1 SVIVATVLT
10 FVSSLDFSDP
20 YFSIL
25 LLLVIALGMSVGFV
39 FLSQALGPKRY
50 ERIKF
55 SVYECGVDPF
65 TTASVRI
72 SVKFYLIALLFI
84 LFDLESAFLYPWA
97 VLFRQLGWFGFI
109 EMGIFILILLAG
121 LIYAWKKGALEWQ

>member
-1 SVIVATVLT
+1 MAN
-10 FVSSLDFSDP
+10 FVSSIRFSDP
-20 YFSIL
+20 YFSVL
-25 LLLVIALGMSVGFV
+25 LMLVIGVGMSVAFV
-39 FLSQALGPKRY
+39 FLSQAIGPRKY
-50 ERIKF
+50 DKVKY

-97 VLFRQLGWFGFI
+97 VLFRQLGWFGFV
-109 EMGIFILILLAG
+109 EMLIFVLILLAG
-121 LIYAWKKGALEWQ
+121 LVYAWKKGALEWQ

>member
-1 SVIVATVLT
+1 VAN
-10 FVSSLDFSDP
+10 FVSSIRFSDP
-20 YFSIL
+20 YFSVL
-25 LLLVIALGMSVGFV
+25 LMLVIGVGMSVAFV
-39 FLSQALGPKRY
+39 FLSQALGPRKY
-50 ERIKF
+50 DKVKY

-109 EMGIFILILLAG
+109 EMLIFVLILLAG
-121 LIYAWKKGALEWQ
+121 LVYAWKKGALEWQ

>member
-1 SVIVATVLT
+1 VTN
-10 FVSSLDFSDP
+10 FVSSIRFSDP
-20 YFSIL
+20 YFSVL
-25 LLLVIALGMSVGFV
+25 LMLAIGVGMAVAFV
-39 FLSQALGPKRY
+39 LLSQALGPKRY
-50 ERIKF
+50 SRVKY
-55 SVYECGVDPF
+55 SVYECGVDPL
-65 TTASVRI
+65 TPASVRV

-109 EMGIFILILLAG
+109 EMGIFLLILLAG

>member
-1 SVIVATVLT
+1 VAN
-10 FVSSLDFSDP
+10 FVSSIRFSDP
-20 YFSIL
+20 YFSVL
-25 LLLVIALGMSVGFV
+25 LMLAIGVGMSVAFV
-39 FLSQALGPKRY
+39 FLSQAIGPRKY
-50 ERIKF
+50 DKVKY

-109 EMGIFILILLAG
+109 EMGIFLLILLAG

>member
-1 SVIVATVLT
+1 VATFLT

-65 TTASVRI
+65 TTAEVRI
-72 SVKFYLIALLFI
+72 SVKFYLVALLFI
-84 LFDLESAFLYPWA
+84 LFDLESAFIYPWA
-97 VLFRQLGWFGFI
+97 VLFRDLGLFGFI
-109 EMGIFILILLAG
+109 EMAVFIAILLTG
-121 LIYAWKKGALEWQ
+121 LVYAWKKGALEWQ